1 MATQIRGKVWRFG
14 ANISTDDIISGI
26 HLSRLDASDLTK
38 FAFQNLRPE
47 FARQVRRNDII
58 VAEKHFGIGSS
69 REEAPAVLQALGIGV
84 IVAASFARIFYR
96 NAFNIGLPAIEFP
109 AIADSPDL
117 IEDGDIVTVNLS
129 KGTLENHR
137 TKQTYPVTKIP
148 DFLMQYIKAGG
159 ALPLLKQKLTTS

>member
-1 MATQIRGKVWRFG
+1 MARQITGRVWRFG
-14 ANISTDDIISGI
+14 SNISTDDIISGV

-47 FARQVRRNDII
+47 FARQVQHNDII
-58 VAEKHFGIGSS
+58 VANSHFGIGSS
-69 REEAPAVLQALGIGV
+69 REEAPAILQSLGISV

-117 IEDGDIVTVNLS
+117 IEDEDTVTVNLS
-129 KGTLENHR
+129 EGSLRNHR
-137 TKQTYPVTKIP
+137 TGQTYAVTKIP
-148 DFLMQYIKAGG
+148 DFLMRYIMAGG
-159 ALPLLKQKLTTS
+159 ALPLLKQKLATS

>member
-1 MATQIRGKVWRFG
+1 MVTQIKGAVWRFG
-14 ANISTDDIISGI
+14 ANISTDDIISGV
-26 HLSRLDASDLTK
+26 HLSRLDASELTQ

-47 FARQVRRNDII
+47 FVKQVHRNDII

-69 REEAPAVLQALGIGV
+69 REEAPAILQTLGVGV

-117 IEDGDIVTVNLS
+117 IKDRDIVTVNLS
-129 KGTLENHR
+129 EGTLKNHR
-137 TKQTYPVTKIP
+137 TGQTHPVSKIP

-159 ALPLLKQKLTTS
+159 ALPLLKQKLTVT